1 MKNSL
6 KITFYMIYLYRK
18 EFYIMYDFSY
28 YTPTVSSG
36 FSGSMVWTII
46 SFILAIIGGI
56 LVYVLFLNKN
66 EKINNK
72 FLSWLKDFLSFKTL
86 LLETILKVTYVILAI
101 FVTLTSFNLIGTS
114 FVGFLLYL
122 VLGNIIL
129 RIAYEGSL
137 MIIMIWK
144 NTKEINKKMK

>member
-6 KITFYMIYLYRK
+6 KITIYMIYLYRK

-66 EKINNK
+66 EKIKLNCRHAGTRPERA
-72 FLSWLKDFLSFKTL
+72 SRL
-86 LLETILKVTYVILAI
+86 L
-101 FVTLTSFNLIGTS
+101 
-114 FVGFLLYL
+114 
-122 VLGNIIL
+122 
-129 RIAYEGSL
+129 
-137 MIIMIWK
+137 
-144 NTKEINKKMK
+144 

>member
-6 KITFYMIYLYRK
+6 KITIYMIYLYRK

-86 LLETILKVTYVILAI
+86 LKL
-101 FVTLTSFNLIGTS
+101 F
-114 FVGFLLYL
+114 
-122 VLGNIIL
+122 
-129 RIAYEGSL
+129 
-137 MIIMIWK
+137 
-144 NTKEINKKMK
+144 